1 MRRNKIEGKLVGVA
15 IGDKVLHPYG
25 PPVECFHVIRR
36 RLVIHRRVR
45 LSGRK
50 HDAKIAR
57 GRPADAQPGVHSLD
71 RQRARLVEIKVLR
84 FFTYW
89 IGNKSRYTGS
99 DKYTRPIDT

>member
-1 MRRNKIEGKLVGVA
+1 MSSDRLAVDVQLMRNAPVGP
-15 IGDKVLHPYG
+15 HG
-25 PPVECFHVIRR
+25 PPIECYHVIRR
-36 RLVIHRRVR
+36 RLVFYRRAR
-45 LSGRK
+45 LSNRK
-50 HDAKIAR
+50 HDVEIAC
-57 GRPADAQPGVHSLD
+57 GRPADAQLGIHSLD